1 MKHRCTR
8 SKLPVSK
15 ANEALYEKAISRIS
29 KQTCVD
35 ECWPGD
41 IIAMQ
46 EQEIEGYRSK
56 IHFLEEELKKQK
68 SEETAQVELVAEGI
82 VADDGLFRVGEKDI
96 LILHTKKLMR
106 NEDIIQL
113 QEEIIKRTG
122 IKVAVIDG
130 RSDIVGVVE
139 HGT

>member
-56 IHFLEEELKKQK
+56 IHFLEEELKKT
-68 SEETAQVELVAEGI
+68 EERGSSAVELVAEGI
-82 VADDGLFRVGEKDI
+82 IADDGLFRIGMNDV
-96 LILHTKKLMR
+96 LILKLKCILK
-106 NEDIIQL
+106 NEVATQI
-113 QEEIIKRTG
+113 QEEISKRTG
-122 IKVAVIDG
+122 IKVAVFDG
-130 RSDIVGVVE
+130 KSDIVGIVE